1 MKQDPAAIQVQGQLA
16 LTLLAVDPAG
26 LGGLH
31 LRARA
36 GPVRDQFCAPIK
48 TLFPNSR
55 RIAPSISDLQLFG
68 GVDIG
73 ETLTRG
79 RLVHAKGLLDTPTPL
94 VFTMAERCESGLAAR
109 LAQGLDSGVGH
120 ALILLDEGAEDDEI
134 APTTLTERLAFRVDL
149 DGLRHADLPSLVIPD
164 ADVDRAR
171 ETLTNVNVPDDVP
184 TALAVTAVRFGIE
197 SLRAPLLALAAARAN
212 AALNDRDAVNQ
223 DDLQIAVQLVFS
235 HRATQMP
242 AEEEEEEEDP
252 QDDSQ
257 PDETP
262 DDQAPDQDD
271 NDLTV
276 PDELLIEAVKAML
289 PYDVLSMLE
298 GSGRTKTGGGS
309 GGAGQKKRGNRR
321 GRPLPSRRGRL
332 DGGNRIDLVATLR
345 AAVPWQTIRRK
356 QNPERSGVLI
366 LPSDIHV
373 KVYQEVSDRLLI
385 FAVDAS
391 GSSAV
396 ARLAEAKGAV
406 ELMLADAYARRD
418 HVSLVAFRGESADL
432 ILPPTRSLVQTKRRL
447 AGLPGGGGTPLA
459 AGLKAAADLAQRAR
473 AQGMSPSV
481 AVLTDGRANV
491 PLPGKSGRAAAQI
504 DAQAMARHIRSLN
517 IPSAMIDTSVRPH
530 RDLRTLCGVMGA
542 EYIPLPRA
550 DAKGLSRAIDTAL
563 GEG

>member
-1 MKQDPAAIQVQGQLA
+1 MKEDPTAVNVQGQLA

-36 GPVRDQFCAPIK
+36 GPVRDMFCAPIK
-48 TLFPNSR
+48 TIFPKTR

-79 RLVHAKGLLDTPTPL
+79 QIIRAKGILETPTPL
-94 VFTMAERCESGLAAR
+94 VFTMAERCEPGLAAR
-109 LAQGLDSGVGH
+109 LAQALDSDIGH

-149 DGLRHADLPSLVIPD
+149 DGMRHVDLVHMVMD
-164 ADVDRAR
+164 EADVTAAQAR
-171 ETLTNVNVPDDVP
+171 LTEVEVPDDAA
-184 TALAVTAVRFGIE
+184 TALAVTAIRFGID
-197 SLRAPLLALAAARAN
+197 SLRAPLIALAAARAN
-212 AALNDRDAVNQ
+212 AALNNRKTVNQ
-223 DDLQIAVQLVFS
+223 DDLQIAVQLVYA

-242 AEEEEEEEDP
+242 VEDEAEEQEDNT
-252 QDDSQ
+252 Q
-257 PDETP
+257 PDDTP
-262 DDQAPDQDD
+262 DTQSPDKDES
-271 NDLTV
+271 DLNL
-276 PDELLIEAVKAML
+276 PNELLIDAVKAVL
-289 PYDVLSMLE
+289 PFDVLAMLE
-298 GSGRTKTGGGS
+298 GTGRIKAASGS
-309 GGAGQKKRGNRR
+309 SGAGQKKRGNRR
-321 GRPLPSRRGRL
+321 GRPLPSRAGRL

-356 QNPERSGVLI
+356 QNPDRTGVLI
-366 LPSDIHV
+366 RPSDIHV
-373 KVYQEVSDRLLI
+373 KVFQEVSDRLVI

-391 GSSAV
+391 GSAAV
-396 ARLAEAKGAV
+396 ARLSEAKGAV

-418 HVSLVAFRGESADL
+418 HVALIAFRGESAEL

-459 AGLKAAADLAQRAR
+459 SGLKAAADLAQRVR
-473 AQGMSPSV
+473 AQGLSPSI

-491 PLPGKSGRAAAQI
+491 PLPGKTGRAAAND
-504 DAQAMARHIRSLN
+504 DAQAMARHVRSLN

-530 RDLRTLCGVMGA
+530 RDLRTLCDVMNA
-542 EYIPLPRA
+542 KYIPLPRA
-550 DAKGLSRAIDTAL
+550 DAKGLSRAIETAL
-563 GEG
+563 GA

>member
-1 MKQDPAAIQVQGQLA
+1 MKEDPTAVNVQGQLA

-36 GPVRDQFCAPIK
+36 GPVRDMFCAPIK
-48 TLFPNSR
+48 TIFPKAR

-79 RLVHAKGLLDTPTPL
+79 QIIRAKGILETPTPL
-94 VFTMAERCESGLAAR
+94 VFTMAERCEPGLAAR
-109 LAQGLDSGVGH
+109 LAQALDSDISH

-149 DGLRHADLPSLVIPD
+149 DGMRHVDLVHMVMDEADVTAAQARLTAVEIPD
-164 ADVDRAR
+164 DAA
-171 ETLTNVNVPDDVP
+171 
-184 TALAVTAVRFGIE
+184 TALAVTAIRFGID
-197 SLRAPLLALAAARAN
+197 SLRAPLIALAAARAN
-212 AALNDRDAVNQ
+212 AALNNRKTINQ
-223 DDLQIAVQLVFS
+223 DDLQIAVQLVYA

-242 AEEEEEEEDP
+242 VEDEEEEHEDNT
-252 QDDSQ
+252 Q

-262 DDQAPDQDD
+262 DTQSPDKDES
-271 NDLTV
+271 DLNL
-276 PDELLIEAVKAML
+276 PDELLIDAVKAVL
-289 PYDVLSMLE
+289 PFDVLAMLE
-298 GSGRTKTGGGS
+298 GAGRIKAASGS
-309 GGAGQKKRGNRR
+309 SGAGQKKRGNRR
-321 GRPLPSRRGRL
+321 GRPLPSRAGRL

-356 QNPERSGVLI
+356 QNPDRTGVLI
-366 LPSDIHV
+366 RPSDIHV
-373 KVYQEVSDRLLI
+373 KVFQEVSDRLVI

-391 GSSAV
+391 GSAAV
-396 ARLAEAKGAV
+396 ARLSEAKGAV

-418 HVSLVAFRGESADL
+418 HVALIAFRGESAEL

-459 AGLKAAADLAQRAR
+459 SGLKAAADLAQRVR
-473 AQGMSPSV
+473 AQGLSPSI

-491 PLPGKSGRAAAQI
+491 PLPGKTGRAAAND
-504 DAQAMARHIRSLN
+504 DAQAMARHVRSLN

-530 RDLRTLCGVMGA
+530 RDLRTLCDVMNA
-542 EYIPLPRA
+542 KYIPLPRA
-550 DAKGLSRAIDTAL
+550 DAKGLSRAIETAL
-563 GEG
+563 GA

>member
-36 GPVRDQFCAPIK
+36 GPVRDRFCAPIK
-48 TLFPNSR
+48 IFFPNSR
-55 RIAPSISDLQLFG
+55 RISPSISDLQLFG

-79 RLVHAKGLLDTPTPL
+79 RLVHAKGLLDAPTPL
-94 VFTMAERCESGLAAR
+94 VFTMAERCEPGLAAR

-171 ETLTNVNVPDDVP
+171 EALTDVNIPQDVP
-184 TALAVTAVRFGIE
+184 TALAVTAVRFGIG

-212 AALNDRDAVNQ
+212 AALNNRDAVNQ
-223 DDLQIAVQLVFS
+223 DDLQIAVQLVFA
-235 HRATQMP
+235 HRATQLP
-242 AEEEEEEEDP
+242 AEEEEDDP

-257 PDETP
+257 PDDTP
-262 DDQAPDQDD
+262 EDQAPDDQDD
-271 NDLTV
+271 TDLAL

-366 LPSDIHV
+366 QPSDIHV

-459 AGLKAAADLAQRAR
+459 AGLKAAAELAQRAR

-491 PLPGKSGRAAAQI
+491 PLPGKSGRAAAQG
-504 DAQAMARHIRSLN
+504 DAQAMARHIRALR

-530 RDLRTLCGVMGA
+530 RDLRTLCDVMGA
-542 EYIPLPRA
+542 QYIPLPRA

-563 GEG
+563 GES

>member
-1 MKQDPAAIQVQGQLA
+1 MKEDPTAVNVQGQLA

-36 GPVRDQFCAPIK
+36 GPVRDMFCAPIK
-48 TLFPNSR
+48 TIFPKAR

-79 RLVHAKGLLDTPTPL
+79 QIIRAKGILETPTPL
-94 VFTMAERCESGLAAR
+94 VFTMAERCEPGLAAR
-109 LAQGLDSGVGH
+109 LAQALDSDIGH

-149 DGLRHADLPSLVIPD
+149 DGMRHVDLVHMVMD
-164 ADVDRAR
+164 EADVTAAQAR
-171 ETLTNVNVPDDVP
+171 LTEVEVPDDAA
-184 TALAVTAVRFGIE
+184 TALAVTAIRFGID
-197 SLRAPLLALAAARAN
+197 SLRAPLIALAAARAN
-212 AALNDRDAVNQ
+212 AALNNRKTVNQ
-223 DDLQIAVQLVFS
+223 DDLQIAVQLIYA

-242 AEEEEEEEDP
+242 VEDEAEEQEDNT
-252 QDDSQ
+252 Q
-257 PDETP
+257 PDDTP
-262 DDQAPDQDD
+262 DTQSPDKDES
-271 NDLTV
+271 DLNL
-276 PDELLIEAVKAML
+276 PDELLIDAVKAVL
-289 PYDVLSMLE
+289 PFDVLAMLE
-298 GSGRTKTGGGS
+298 GTGRIKAASGS
-309 GGAGQKKRGNRR
+309 SGAGQKKRGNRR
-321 GRPLPSRRGRL
+321 GRPLPSRAGRL

-356 QNPERSGVLI
+356 QNPDRTGVLI
-366 LPSDIHV
+366 RPSDIHV
-373 KVYQEVSDRLLI
+373 KVFQEVSDRLVI

-391 GSSAV
+391 GSAAV
-396 ARLAEAKGAV
+396 ARLSEAKGAV

-418 HVSLVAFRGESADL
+418 HVALIAFRGESAEL

-459 AGLKAAADLAQRAR
+459 SGLKAAADLAQRVR
-473 AQGMSPSV
+473 AQGLSPSI

-491 PLPGKSGRAAAQI
+491 PLPGKTGRAAAND
-504 DAQAMARHIRSLN
+504 DAQAMARHVRSLN

-530 RDLRTLCGVMGA
+530 RDLRTLCDVMNA
-542 EYIPLPRA
+542 KYIPLPRA
-550 DAKGLSRAIDTAL
+550 DAKGLSRAIETAL
-563 GEG
+563 GA